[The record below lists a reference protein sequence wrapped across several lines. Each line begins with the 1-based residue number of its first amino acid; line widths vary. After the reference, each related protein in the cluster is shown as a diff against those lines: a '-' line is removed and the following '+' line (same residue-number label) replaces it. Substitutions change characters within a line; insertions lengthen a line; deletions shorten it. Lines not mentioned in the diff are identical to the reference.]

1 MTARPDEVVAL
12 NCLCGS
18 PVEVDF
24 GGCWEQTYGMFQGGW
39 VECKNDKCHRQIRL
53 EFNADEDLHVHEDT
67 LVAAWNAYVTKE
79 KIIPETALQSA
90 NARLA
95 ELSDWMHTLAADLN
109 QSAIA
114 EGEIGL
120 RGMCIDGRNRLLDK
134 IKEIRRAAAGEGDGH

>member
-1 MTARPDEVVAL
+1 MTARTDEVVAWQL
-12 NCLCGS
+12 RYRFWDGAPWGQWHGYPTEAMRNA
-18 PVEVDF
+18 EAD
-24 GGCWEQTYGMFQGGW
+24 MFSAGNW
-39 VECKNDKCHRQIRL
+39 LTESR
-53 EFNADEDLHVHEDT
+53 DLTD
-67 LVAAWNAYVTKE
+67 VA
-79 KIIPETALQSA
+79 ALQSA

-134 IKEIRRAAAGEGDGH
+134 IKELRRAAAGEGDANQGDGE